1 MRTVTRFAVDGVKC
15 HWRGHDELV
24 ADDSKVVLASISRAW
39 PAAQDAE
46 HQVDRLVIT
55 ADGRDMMDI
64 VAVTALIVHK
74 RGEEHYIKV

>member
-1 MRTVTRFAVDGVKC
+1 MRTVTRFTVDGVRF

-39 PAAQDAE
+39 SAAEDAE

-55 ADGRDMMDI
+55 ADGLDMMDI
-64 VAVTALIVHK
+64 IAVTALIVHK
-74 RGEEHYIKV
+74 RGEEDYVKV